1 MRALSRI
8 GVRLLAFNLLLVFL
22 PAAGLL
28 YLDTYERQ
36 LLEAQERSMVQ
47 QGRVLSSALSGRG
60 RLSREE
66 AERVLRQLNL
76 RLDARLRVVDRDG
89 AVLAD
94 TSLLGP
100 RESKPAAPPAPAPA
114 RKNLLY
120 RIGAFLVDLPKRL
133 SPPVEPRPSDREEA
147 PGGRLDGREVRSALS
162 GRYGKATRISPEQR
176 SVTLSSAIPIESGGE
191 VVGAAVVSQST
202 YRILQDLYA
211 IRLRIA
217 RICAASAAVALVL
230 SLFVS
235 ATIARPLRA
244 LRDEAAA
251 ILDRRGRLRGTFRGL
266 ARRDEIGDL
275 ARALE
280 ELTIRLEDR
289 QRGLESFASDVA
301 HELKNPLA
309 SIRSAAEM
317 LSEVSDP
324 EERRRF
330 LAVVLEEVARMEQQ
344 VSQLAEV
351 TRIDA
356 GLEAEEQF
364 AVPLNGLLAR
374 IAERFRMRE
383 RGRLRIELALPE
395 QVVAVR
401 ASPARMTQV
410 FENLFDNAASF
421 SPDGGCVRVTLERSR
436 DGAAAVRVADEG
448 PGIPPAHQA
457 RIFDRFFSYRPESE
471 GPPGRLHTGLGLA
484 IVKSIVEGY
493 GGSVAASNNPERGA
507 VVTVTMPAS
516 RTGAFRVPPG
526 ETGSMREFPGPAE
539 LVRKRRGRL

>member
-1 MRALSRI
+1 MLRVESSDLRVRIPPLSRI

-22 PAAGLL
+22 PVAGLL
-28 YLDTYERQ
+28 YLDAYEKQ

-47 QGRVLSSALSGRG
+47 QGRILSAALSGRG
-60 RLSREE
+60 PLEREE
-66 AERVLRQLNL
+66 VRRVLRQLNL

-89 AVLAD
+89 AVLGD

-100 RESKPAAPPAPAPA
+100 RQMKPAVPASAPA

-120 RIGAFLVDLPKRL
+120 RIGAFFVDLPKRF
-133 SPPVEPRPSDREEA
+133 SPPVEPPASPEREA
-147 PGGRLDGREVRSALS
+147 PAGRLDGREVRAALA
-162 GRYGKATRISPEQR
+162 GRYGNATRVSPEQR
-176 SVTLSSAIPIESGGE
+176 SVTLSSAIPIESDGA
-191 VVGAAVVSQST
+191 VVGAAVISQST
-202 YRILQDLYA
+202 YRMLQDLYS

-217 RICAASAAVALVL
+217 KVCAASAAVALIL

-251 ILDRRGRLRGTFRGL
+251 IQDRRGRLRGTFRGL
-266 ARRDEIGDL
+266 ARNDEIGDL

-280 ELTIRLEDR
+280 KLTVRLEDR

-317 LSEVSDP
+317 LSEVRDP

-330 LAVVLEEVARMEQQ
+330 LSIVLEEVARMEQQ

-351 TRIDA
+351 TRIEA
-356 GLEAEEQF
+356 GLEAEEQT
-364 AVPLNGLLAR
+364 AVPLNGLLSR

-383 RGRLRIELALPE
+383 HGRVDFALALPE
-395 QVVAVR
+395 EVLAVR

-421 SPDGGCVRVTLERSR
+421 SPGGGVIRVALERSR
-436 DGAAAVRVADEG
+436 DGAAAVTVSDEG
-448 PGIPPAHQA
+448 PGIPAAHAA
-457 RIFDRFFSYRPESE
+457 RIFDRFFSYRPDGAGE
-471 GPPGRLHTGLGLA
+471 PGRLHTGLGLA

-493 GGSVAASNNPERGA
+493 GGSISAVNAAGGGA
-507 VVTVTMPAS
+507 AFTVRMPAS
-516 RTGAFRVPPG
+516 RTGVFSVPA
-526 ETGSMREFPGPAE
+526 R
-539 LVRKRRGRL
+539 

>member
-1 MRALSRI
+1 
-8 GVRLLAFNLLLVFL
+8 LLAFNLLLVFL
-22 PAAGLL
+22 PVAGLL
-28 YLDTYERQ
+28 YLDAYEKQ

-47 QGRVLSSALSGRG
+47 QGRILSAALSGRG
-60 RLSREE
+60 ALEREE
-66 AERVLRQLNL
+66 VGRVLRQLNL

-89 AVLAD
+89 AVLGD

-100 RESKPAAPPAPAPA
+100 RQMKPASPAPSAPA
-114 RKNLLY
+114 RKSLLY
-120 RIGAFLVDLPKRL
+120 RIGAFLADLPKRL
-133 SPPVEPRPSDREEA
+133 SPPVEPPASTERGEA
-147 PGGRLDGREVRSALS
+147 PAGRLDGRDVRAALA
-162 GRYGKATRISPEQR
+162 GRYGNATRVSPEQR
-176 SVTLSSAIPIESGGE
+176 SVTLSSAIPIESDGA
-191 VVGAAVVSQST
+191 VVGAAVISQST

-217 RICAASAAVALVL
+217 KVCAASVAVALIL

-251 ILDRRGRLRGTFRGL
+251 IQDRRGRLRDTFRGL
-266 ARRDEIGDL
+266 ARGDEIGDL

-280 ELTIRLEDR
+280 ELTVRLEDR

-317 LSEVSDP
+317 LSEVRDP
-324 EERRRF
+324 DERRRF
-330 LAVVLEEVARMEQQ
+330 LSIVLEEVARMEQQ

-356 GLEAEEQF
+356 GLESEEQT
-364 AVPLNGLLAR
+364 AVPLNGLLSR

-383 RGRLRIELALPE
+383 SGRVRFELALPE
-395 QVVAVR
+395 EVLAVR

-421 SPDGGCVRVTLERSR
+421 SPDGGLIRVALERPR
-436 DGAAAVRVADEG
+436 DGAAAVIVSDEG
-448 PGIPPAHQA
+448 PGIPAAHAA
-457 RIFDRFFSYRPESE
+457 RIFDRFFSYRPDGTAE
-471 GPPGRLHTGLGLA
+471 PGRLHTGLGLA

-493 GGSVAASNNPERGA
+493 GGSVTAANNPDRGA
-507 VVTVTMPAS
+507 AFTVRMPAS
-516 RTGAFRVPPG
+516 RTGTFPASPSPPG
-526 ETGSMREFPGPAE
+526 RGPG
-539 LVRKRRGRL
+539 

>member
-1 MRALSRI
+1 LTSPFSRI
-8 GVRLLAFNLLLVFL
+8 STRLLAFNLLLVFL
-22 PAAGLL
+22 PVAGLL
-28 YLDTYERQ
+28 YLDAYEKQ

-47 QGRVLSSALSGRG
+47 QGRVLSAALSGRG
-60 RLSREE
+60 PLQRKEV
-66 AERVLRQLNL
+66 ERVLRQLNL
-76 RLDARLRVVDRDG
+76 RLDSRLRVVDRDG
-89 AVLAD
+89 AILGD

-100 RESKPAAPPAPAPA
+100 REKNAAAPPASAPA

-133 SPPVEPRPSDREEA
+133 SPPVEPPPSPDREEA
-147 PGGRLDGREVRSALS
+147 PGAHLGSREVRAALA
-162 GRYGKATRISPEQR
+162 GRYGNAARVSPQQR
-176 SVTLSSAIPIESGGE
+176 SVTLSSAIPIESDGA

-202 YRILQDLYA
+202 HRILQDLYA

-217 RICAASAAVALVL
+217 KVCAASAAVALIL

-244 LRDEAAA
+244 LSDEAAA
-251 ILDRRGRLRGTFRGL
+251 ILDRRGRLRRTFRGI
-266 ARRDEIGDL
+266 ARGDEIGDL

-280 ELTIRLEDR
+280 ELTARLEDR

-317 LSEVSDP
+317 LSEVRDP

-356 GLEAEEQF
+356 ALEAEEQT
-364 AVPLNGLLAR
+364 AVPLNGLLSR

-383 RGRLRIELALPE
+383 NGRVRFELAQPE
-395 QVVAVR
+395 QVLAVR

-421 SPDGGCVRVTLERSR
+421 SPDGGL
-436 DGAAAVRVADEG
+436 VRVALARSPDGSVAVTVSDEG
-448 PGIPPAHQA
+448 PGIPAAHHA
-457 RIFDRFFSYRPESE
+457 RIFDRFFSYRPEGAGE
-471 GPPGRLHTGLGLA
+471 PGRLHTGLGLA
-484 IVKSIVEGY
+484 IVKAIVEGY
-493 GGSVAASNNPERGA
+493 GGTVAATNNPGRGTA
-507 VVTVTMPAS
+507 FTVRMPAS
-516 RTGAFRVPPG
+516 RTGVFRQPV
-526 ETGSMREFPGPAE
+526 ET
-539 LVRKRRGRL
+539 

>member
-1 MRALSRI
+1 LRVRVPPLSRI

-22 PAAGLL
+22 PVAGLL
-28 YLDTYERQ
+28 YLDAYEKQ

-47 QGRVLSSALSGRG
+47 QGRILSAALSGRG
-60 RLSREE
+60 PLAREE
-66 AERVLRQLNL
+66 VGRVLRQLNL

-89 AVLAD
+89 ALLGD
-94 TSLLGP
+94 TRLLGP
-100 RESKPAAPPAPAPA
+100 RQMKPAAPVSSAPA

-120 RIGAFLVDLPKRL
+120 RIGAFVVDLPKRL
-133 SPPVEPRPSDREEA
+133 SPPVEPPASPEREESL
-147 PGGRLDGREVRSALS
+147 GGRLDGREVRAALS
-162 GRYGKATRISPEQR
+162 GRYGNATRVSSEQR
-176 SVTLSSAIPIESGGE
+176 SVTLSSAIPIESDGA
-191 VVGAAVVSQST
+191 VVGATVISQST

-217 RICAASAAVALVL
+217 KVCTASAAVALIL
-230 SLFVS
+230 SVFVS

-251 ILDRRGRLRGTFRGL
+251 IQDRRGRLRGTFRGL
-266 ARRDEIGDL
+266 ARNDEIGDL

-280 ELTIRLEDR
+280 ELTVRLEDR

-317 LSEVSDP
+317 TSEVHDP

-330 LAVVLEEVARMEQQ
+330 LSVVLEEVARMEQQ
-344 VSQLAEV
+344 VSELAEV

-356 GLEAEEQF
+356 GLEAEEQTD
-364 AVPLNGLLAR
+364 VPLNGLLSR

-383 RGRLRIELALPE
+383 SGRVEFALALPE
-395 QVVAVR
+395 EVLAVR

-421 SPDGGCVRVTLERSR
+421 SPDGGKIRVALERSR
-436 DGAAAVRVADEG
+436 DGAAAVTVSDEG
-448 PGIPPAHQA
+448 PGIPAAHA
-457 RIFDRFFSYRPESE
+457 ERIFDRFFSYRPDGAGEA
-471 GPPGRLHTGLGLA
+471 GRLHTGLGLA

-493 GGSVAASNNPERGA
+493 GGGVSAANTPGGGA
-507 VVTVTMPAS
+507 AFTVRMPAS
-516 RTGAFRVPPG
+516 RTGVFRASP
-526 ETGSMREFPGPAE
+526 SQ
-539 LVRKRRGRL
+539 

>member
-1 MRALSRI
+1 MTPLFSRI
-8 GVRLLAFNLLLVFL
+8 STRLLAFNLLLVFL
-22 PAAGLL
+22 PVAGLL
-28 YLDTYERQ
+28 YLDAYEKQ

-47 QGRVLSSALSGRG
+47 QGRVLSAALSGRG
-60 RLSREE
+60 RLQREE
-66 AERVLRQLNL
+66 VERVLRQLNL
-76 RLDARLRVVDRDG
+76 RLDSRLRVVDRDG
-89 AVLAD
+89 TILGD

-100 RESKPAAPPAPAPA
+100 REKKAAAPPASAPA

-133 SPPVEPRPSDREEA
+133 SPPVEPPPSPDREET
-147 PGGRLDGREVRSALS
+147 PGGRLDGREVRAALS
-162 GRYGKATRISPEQR
+162 GRYGNATRVSPEQR
-176 SVTLSSAIPIESGGE
+176 SVTLSSAIPIESDGAA
-191 VVGAAVVSQST
+191 VGAAVVSQST

-217 RICAASAAVALVL
+217 KVCAASAAVALIL

-251 ILDRRGRLRGTFRGL
+251 ILDRRGRLRGTFRGI

-280 ELTIRLEDR
+280 ELTVRLEDR

-317 LSEVSDP
+317 LSEVRDP

-330 LAVVLEEVARMEQQ
+330 LAVILEEVARMEQQ

-356 GLEAEEQF
+356 GLEAEEQA
-364 AVPLNGLLAR
+364 AVPLNGLLSR

-383 RGRLRIELALPE
+383 NGRVRFEITQPE
-395 QVVAVR
+395 QVLAVR

-421 SPDGGCVRVTLERSR
+421 SPDGGS
-436 DGAAAVRVADEG
+436 VRVALARSPDGSVAVTVSDEG
-448 PGIPPAHQA
+448 PGIPAAHHA
-457 RIFDRFFSYRPESE
+457 RIFDRFFSYRPEGAGE
-471 GPPGRLHTGLGLA
+471 PGRLHTGLGLA
-484 IVKSIVEGY
+484 IVRAIVEGY
-493 GGSVAASNNPERGA
+493 GGTVAATNNPDRGA
-507 VVTVTMPAS
+507 AFTVRMPAS
-516 RTGAFRVPPG
+516 RTGVFRQPVETEASRPP
-526 ETGSMREFPGPAE
+526 SR
-539 LVRKRRGRL
+539 

>member
-1 MRALSRI
+1 MKALSRI

-22 PAAGLL
+22 PVAGLL

-60 RLSREE
+60 RLRREE

-89 AVLAD
+89 AVLGD

-100 RESKPAAPPAPAPA
+100 RERKPATPPASAPV
-114 RKNLLY
+114 RKTLLY

-133 SPPVEPRPSDREEA
+133 SPPVEPPPSSEREEA
-147 PGGRLDGREVRSALS
+147 PGGNLDGREVRSALS
-162 GRYGKATRISPEQR
+162 GRYGKATRVSPEQR
-176 SVTLSSAIPIESGGE
+176 SVTLSSAIPIESDGE

-217 RICAASAAVALVL
+217 KVCAASAAVALIL

-251 ILDRRGRLRGTFRGL
+251 IQDRRGRLRGTFRGL

-280 ELTIRLEDR
+280 ELTVRLEDR

-317 LSEVSDP
+317 LSEVRDP
-324 EERRRF
+324 EERRHF

-356 GLEAEEQF
+356 GLEAEEQS
-364 AVPLNGLLAR
+364 AVPLNGLLVR

-383 RGRLRIELALPE
+383 KGRVRIELSLPE
-395 QVVAVR
+395 QVLAVR
-401 ASPARMTQV
+401 ASPARVTQV

-421 SPDGGCVRVTLERSR
+421 SPDGGCVRVGLKRSR
-436 DGAAAVRVADEG
+436 DGAAAVTVSDEG

-457 RIFDRFFSYRPESE
+457 RIFDRFFSYRPESDGE
-471 GPPGRLHTGLGLA
+471 PGRLHTGLGLA
-484 IVKSIVEGY
+484 IVKSIVESY
-493 GGSVAASNNPERGA
+493 GGSVAAANNADRGA
-507 VVTVTMPAS
+507 VVTVKMPAS
-516 RTGAFRVPPG
+516 RTGVFR
-526 ETGSMREFPGPAE
+526 TKNS
-539 LVRKRRGRL
+539 

>member
-1 MRALSRI
+1 LRVEGRAISRI

-22 PAAGLL
+22 PVAGLL
-28 YLDTYERQ
+28 YLDAYEKQ

-47 QGRVLSSALSGRG
+47 QGRILSAALSGRG
-60 RLSREE
+60 PLERDEVG
-66 AERVLRQLNL
+66 RVLRQLNL
-76 RLDARLRVVDRDG
+76 RLEARLRVVDRDG
-89 AVLAD
+89 AVLGD

-100 RESKPAAPPAPAPA
+100 REKKPTPASPAPA

-120 RIGAFLVDLPKRL
+120 RFGAFLVDLPKRL
-133 SPPVEPRPSDREEA
+133 SAPAEPPASPEREEA
-147 PGGRLDGREVRSALS
+147 PGGHLDGREVRAALA
-162 GRYGKATRISPEQR
+162 GRYGNATRVSPEQR
-176 SVTLSSAIPIESGGE
+176 SVTLSSAIPIENDGAI
-191 VVGAAVVSQST
+191 VGAAVISQST
-202 YRILQDLYA
+202 YRILQDLYE

-217 RICAASAAVALVL
+217 KICAASVAVALIL

-251 ILDRRGRLRGTFRGL
+251 IQDRRGRLRGTFHGL
-266 ARRDEIGDL
+266 ARGDEIGDL

-280 ELTIRLEDR
+280 ELTVRLEDR

-317 LSEVSDP
+317 LSEVRDP

-330 LAVVLEEVARMEQQ
+330 LTVVLEEVARMEQQ

-356 GLEAEEQF
+356 GLETEEQT
-364 AVPLNGLLAR
+364 AVPLNGLLSR

-383 RGRLRIELALPE
+383 NGRVRFVLALPE
-395 QVVAVR
+395 QVLAVQ
-401 ASPARMTQV
+401 ASPARLTQV
-410 FENLFDNAASF
+410 FENLLDNAASF
-421 SPDGGCVRVTLERSR
+421 SPGGGLVRVTLERSR
-436 DGAAAVRVADEG
+436 DGAAAVTVSDEG
-448 PGIPPAHQA
+448 PGIPAAHQA
-457 RIFDRFFSYRPESE
+457 RIFDRFFSYRPETGGE
-471 GPPGRLHTGLGLA
+471 PGRLHTGLGLA

-493 GGSVAASNNPERGA
+493 GGSVAAANNPEKGA
-507 VVTVTMPAS
+507 LFTVRMPAS
-516 RTGAFRVPPG
+516 RTGVFRSAPSPPG
-526 ETGSMREFPGPAE
+526 RGSG
-539 LVRKRRGRL
+539 